1 MADPARL
8 ESDHEDGRVVI
19 RLSGEIDLTNV
30 GRLEEQ
36 IEGAIADARDVVID
50 LTEVHFLDSGGLRLL
65 SRVSTAAA
73 DHNQSFVVVAP
84 PDSIAR
90 SVIDIAGMTGELIVR
105 DAPPGARTE
114 IERSTGG

>member
-1 MADPARL
+1 
-8 ESDHEDGRVVI
+8 
-19 RLSGEIDLTNV
+19 
-30 GRLEEQ
+30 
-36 IEGAIADARDVVID
+36 
-50 LTEVHFLDSGGLRLL
+50 
-65 SRVSTAAA
+65 
-73 DHNQSFVVVAP
+73 VAP